1 MCNSIKNLSLLI
13 MVRSKQQ
20 FVPFG
25 NRNFIEVIDNFAKA
39 RSEYLL
45 STAIIEK
52 FTQRLCIL
60 CKIHE
65 KDTQQS
71 MFKGYLHRQLLTQ
84 FWHDLNSKCNIF
96 MYRTYHIVSWRFT
109 ILLWSEIGRQH
120 VKAPLATAINPDFDL
135 PTLFEQCVGS
145 LMSNRLLAV

>member
-1 MCNSIKNLSLLI
+1 

-25 NRNFIEVIDNFAKA
+25 NRNFIEVIGNFPKA

-60 CKIHE
+60 YKIHE
-65 KDTQQS
+65 KEAQQS
-71 MFKGYLHRQLLTQ
+71 IFKGYLHRQLLTL
-84 FWHDLNSKCNIF
+84 FWHDLNGKCNVF
-96 MYRTYHIVSWRFT
+96 MYRTHHIVSWRFP
-109 ILLWSEIGRQH
+109 ILLGGGGGGGDRTPACKGTTSSHYQSIFGSYPLTQLAHECEKQMRQ
-120 VKAPLATAINPDFDL
+120 
-135 PTLFEQCVGS
+135 
-145 LMSNRLLAV
+145 R

>member
-1 MCNSIKNLSLLI
+1 MCNSIKNLSLLT

-25 NRNFIEVIDNFAKA
+25 NRNFIEVIGNFPKA

-60 CKIHE
+60 YKIHE
-65 KDTQQS
+65 KEAQQS
-71 MFKGYLHRQLLTQ
+71 IFKGYLQRQLLTL
-84 FWHDLNSKCNIF
+84 FWHDLNGKCNVF

-109 ILLWSEIGRQH
+109 ILLGGEIGRQH
-120 VKAPLATAINPDFDL
+120 VKVPLAATISPFFDL
-135 PTLFEQCVGS
+135 THSPNSRMNVKD
-145 LMSNRLLAV
+145 R